1 MLSHNQT
8 LMSRYFMRDV
18 VKICV
23 VIIAVIITTVTL
35 IVLLQ
40 QSKIKDVAQD
50 IISLDGLHIPSLDS
64 STKPVP
70 VFSDYSDVIEK
81 KRAFFAYLQP
91 EIQRQNEIIL
101 KEREMVFALQKM
113 MLQQQDFNQYQ
124 QEVFNQ
130 LAKKYQFS
138 GDKKLSLEQTLKML
152 IKRVDTIP
160 EALVLVQA
168 ANESGWGAS
177 RFAQQG
183 YNFFG
188 LWCFKK
194 GCGFVPKQRNDN
206 AVHEVAKFRDL
217 SHAVM
222 TYTRNLNRHYAY
234 KDLRMIRQNL
244 RQAVKPVSAK
254 ALAAG
259 LSSYSE
265 RGQAYIDELL
275 SMLRVNRKHMDT
287 AG

>member
-1 MLSHNQT
+1 MLRINQT
-8 LMSRYFMRDV
+8 LMRLYFMHNLVKASV
-18 VKICV
+18 VTIGIFLGV
-23 VIIAVIITTVTL
+23 SFL

-40 QSKIKDVAQD
+40 QLNTKDVAED
-50 IISLDGLHIPSLDS
+50 IISLEGLH
-64 STKPVP
+64 VP
-70 VFSDYSDVIEK
+70 PLENSFKAVPLFSNYDDVTEK

-91 EIQRQNEIIL
+91 EIKRQNEIVIR
-101 KEREMVFALQKM
+101 EREMVFALKEAFMQTQKFTKH
-113 MLQQQDFNQYQ
+113 QQKAFDK
-124 QEVFNQ
+124 
-130 LAKKYQFS
+130 LAKKYHFT
-138 GDKKLSLEQTLKML
+138 GDKALTVEQTFESL
-152 IKRVDTIP
+152 IRRVDIIP

-168 ANESGWGAS
+168 ANESGWGTS
-177 RFAQQG
+177 RFAQKG

-194 GCGFVPKQRNDN
+194 GCGFVPKQRNDE

-222 TYTRNLNRHYAY
+222 TYIRNLNRHYAY
-234 KDLRMIRQNL
+234 KDLRVIRQNL
-244 RQAVKPVSAK
+244 RQADKPVTAN

-265 RGQAYIDELL
+265 RGQEYIDELL

-287 AG
+287 TS

>member
-1 MLSHNQT
+1 
-8 LMSRYFMRDV
+8 MRNFI
-18 VKICV
+18 KIYV
-23 VIIAVIITTVTL
+23 AIIAVIISTITL

-40 QSKIKDVAQD
+40 QSKTKYVDQG
-50 IISLDGLHIPSLDS
+50 IISLDGLHIPRLDNS
-64 STKPVP
+64 SKAVP
-70 VFSDYSDVIEK
+70 VFSNYADITEK

-101 KEREMVFALQKM
+101 KERAMVFALQEA
-113 MLQQQDFNQYQ
+113 LLHQQDFNQHQ
-124 QEVFNQ
+124 QQVFNK
-130 LAKKYQFS
+130 LAKKYQFT
-138 GDKKLSLEQTLKML
+138 GDKKLSLEHTLETL
-152 IKRVDTIP
+152 IRRVDTIP
-160 EALVLVQA
+160 EALILVQA

-194 GCGFVPKQRNDN
+194 GCGFVPKRRNTD

-234 KDLRMIRQNL
+234 KDLRIIRQNL
-244 RQAVKPVSAK
+244 RQADKPVSAK

-265 RGQAYIDELL
+265 RGQEYIDELL
-275 SMLRVNRKHMDT
+275 SMLRVNKKHMDT
-287 AG
+287 AS

>member
-1 MLSHNQT
+1 
-8 LMSRYFMRDV
+8 MRDFI
-18 VKICV
+18 KISV
-23 VIIAVIITTVTL
+23 FTVAVLIITITL

-40 QSKIKDVAQD
+40 QSKTKDVAED
-50 IISLDGLHIPSLDS
+50 IISLDGLHITPLDNSMKSVPS
-64 STKPVP
+64 
-70 VFSDYSDVIEK
+70 FSGYADVTEK

-91 EIQRQNEIIL
+91 EIQRQNDIVL
-101 KEREMVFALQKM
+101 KEREMVFALQDVF
-113 MLQQQDFNQYQ
+113 LQQQEFNKHQ
-124 QEVFNQ
+124 QQVFNK
-130 LAKKYQFS
+130 LVKKYQFT
-138 GDKKLSLEQTLKML
+138 GDKKLPLEQTLETL
-152 IKRVDTIP
+152 IRRVDTIP
-160 EALVLVQA
+160 EALILVQA

-194 GCGFVPKQRNDN
+194 GCGFVPRQRNDD

-222 TYTRNLNRHYAY
+222 TYMRNLNRHYAY
-234 KDLRMIRQNL
+234 KDLRVIRQHL
-244 RQAVKPVSAK
+244 RQTNKPVTAR

-265 RGQAYIDELL
+265 RGQEYIDELL
-275 SMLRVNRKHMDT
+275 SMLRVNIKHMDT
-287 AG
+287 AS

>member
-1 MLSHNQT
+1 
-8 LMSRYFMRDV
+8 MSQYFMRDV

-23 VIIAVIITTVTL
+23 VIIAVLIPTITF

-40 QSKIKDVAQD
+40 QSKFKDVAQD
-50 IISLDGLHIPSLDS
+50 IISLDGLDIPRLDS

-70 VFSDYSDVIEK
+70 NFAGFSNVIEK

-101 KEREMVFALQKM
+101 KEREMVLALQKV
-113 MLQQQDFNQYQ
+113 MLQQQNFNQHQ
-124 QEVFNQ
+124 QEVFNN
-130 LAKKYQFS
+130 LIKKYQFT
-138 GDKKLSLEQTLKML
+138 GDKILSLEQTFKML
-152 IKRVDTIP
+152 IRRVDTIP
-160 EALVLVQA
+160 VALVLVQA

-177 RFAQQG
+177 RFAQEG

-244 RQAVKPVSAK
+244 RQADKPVSAK

>member
-1 MLSHNQT
+1 MLNI
-8 LMSRYFMRDV
+8 
-18 VKICV
+18 VK
-23 VIIAVIITTVTL
+23 TL
-35 IVLLQ
+35 IVTFAVVTCTIILIVVLQ
-40 QSKIKDVAQD
+40 QHDSKNVAED
-50 IISLDGLHIPSLDS
+50 IISLEGLHVAPLEIS
-64 STKPVP
+64 KKAVP
-70 VFSDYSDVIEK
+70 NFSGYTDVTEK

-91 EIQRQNEIIL
+91 EIQRQNEIVL
-101 KEREMVFALQKM
+101 KEREMVFELQEVFLK
-113 MLQQQDFNQYQ
+113 QQQFNQHQ
-124 QEVFNQ
+124 QEVFDK
-130 LAKKYQFS
+130 LVTKYKFT
-138 GDKKLSLEQTLKML
+138 GDKELALEQTLETL
-152 IKRVDTIP
+152 IRRVDIIP

-194 GCGFVPKQRNDN
+194 GCGFVPKQRNDG

-222 TYTRNLNRHYAY
+222 TYVRNLNRHYAY
-234 KDLRMIRQNL
+234 KDLRLIRQEL
-244 RQAVKPVSAK
+244 RQQQKPVTAR

-265 RGQAYIDELL
+265 RGQEYIDELL
-275 SMLRVNRKHMDT
+275 SMLRVNRKHMET

>member
-1 MLSHNQT
+1 
-8 LMSRYFMRDV
+8 LMSQYFMRDV

-23 VIIAVIITTVTL
+23 VIIAVLIPTITL

-40 QSKIKDVAQD
+40 QSKFKDVAQD
-50 IISLDGLHIPSLDS
+50 IISLDGLDIPRLDS

-70 VFSDYSDVIEK
+70 NFAGFSNVIEK

-101 KEREMVFALQKM
+101 KEREMVLALQKV
-113 MLQQQDFNQYQ
+113 MLQQQNFNQHQ
-124 QEVFNQ
+124 QEVFNN
-130 LAKKYQFS
+130 LIKKYQFT
-138 GDKKLSLEQTLKML
+138 GDKILSLEQTFKML
-152 IKRVDTIP
+152 IRRVDTIP
-160 EALVLVQA
+160 VALVLVQA

-177 RFAQQG
+177 RFAQEG

-244 RQAVKPVSAK
+244 RQADKPVSAK

>member
-1 MLSHNQT
+1 MLNI
-8 LMSRYFMRDV
+8 
-18 VKICV
+18 VKTCV
-23 VIIAVIITTVTL
+23 VTIAVVFSTLLL
-35 IVLLQ
+35 IVVLQ
-40 QSKIKDVAQD
+40 QHSTQDVAED
-50 IISLDGLHIPSLDS
+50 IISLENIHIPPTVVSK
-64 STKPVP
+64 KPVP
-70 VFSDYSDVIEK
+70 NFSDYDDVTEK

-91 EIQRQNEIIL
+91 EIQRQNEIVL
-101 KEREMVFALQKM
+101 KEREMVFALQETFS
-113 MLQQQDFNQYQ
+113 QQQAFNKHQ
-124 QEVFNQ
+124 QEAFNK
-130 LAKKYQFS
+130 LAKKYKFT
-138 GDKKLSLEQTLKML
+138 GDKPLTVEQTLETL
-152 IKRVDTIP
+152 IRRVDIIP

-177 RFAQQG
+177 RFAQKG

-194 GCGFVPKQRNDN
+194 GCGFVPKQRNDE

-222 TYTRNLNRHYAY
+222 TYIRNLNRHYAY
-234 KDLRMIRQNL
+234 KDLRVIRQSL
-244 RQAVKPVSAK
+244 RQEDKPITAR
-254 ALAAG
+254 ALAEG

-265 RGQAYIDELL
+265 RGQDYIDELL

>member
-1 MLSHNQT
+1 
-8 LMSRYFMRDV
+8 MRDV

-23 VIIAVIITTVTL
+23 VIIAVLIPTIML

-40 QSKIKDVAQD
+40 QSKFKDVAQD
-50 IISLDGLHIPSLDS
+50 IISLDGLDIPRLDS

-70 VFSDYSDVIEK
+70 NFAGFSNVIEK

-101 KEREMVFALQKM
+101 KEREMVLALQKV
-113 MLQQQDFNQYQ
+113 MLQQQNFNQHQ
-124 QEVFNQ
+124 QEVFNN
-130 LAKKYQFS
+130 LIKKYQFT
-138 GDKKLSLEQTLKML
+138 GDKILSLEQTFKML
-152 IKRVDTIP
+152 IRRVDTIP
-160 EALVLVQA
+160 VALVLVQA

-177 RFAQQG
+177 RFAQEG

-244 RQAVKPVSAK
+244 RQADKPVSAK